1 MSSEA
6 QELAG
11 VRSRTPTQH
20 HTMTTAYHFSKE
32 KHVAAL
38 TKTLKSF
45 TNPFEEESDDLFNL
59 ARKAVVL
66 DER

>member
-11 VRSRTPTQH
+11 VRSTTPTQH
-20 HTMTTAYHFSKE
+20 HTMTTAYHSREE
-32 KHVAAL
+32 KNVAAL
-38 TKTLKSF
+38 TETLKSF

-59 ARKAVVL
+59 ATKAVVP
-66 DER
+66 DQR